1 MCAMPVACLPAAAGL
16 GTSVQVWVENWLAGL
31 SCGAQDHYHLR
42 ICTSSDLSATCK
54 MLPEALETL
63 LPMDRMR
70 VSLLVVLRALF
81 MWTAYTSV
89 AFTDVCACVSCSC
102 MARSSINSEY
112 AQSLVD
118 PKRTLFD
125 VNIER
130 RRYSSDR
137 LIGAVTSLLLQ
148 GHR

>member
-1 MCAMPVACLPAAAGL
+1 MLHSMSRVRA
-16 GTSVQVWVENWLAGL
+16 SV
-31 SCGAQDHYHLR
+31 
-42 ICTSSDLSATCK
+42 
-54 MLPEALETL
+54 
-63 LPMDRMR
+63 
-70 VSLLVVLRALF
+70 LVVLRALF
-81 MWTAYTSV
+81 MWTADISV
-89 AFTDVCACVSCSC
+89 AFTDVCACVSGSC

-137 LIGAVTSLLLQ
+137 LIGAVTALTMV
-148 GHR
+148 HATIHPKA